1 MPERETTSAA
11 ETDEKTR
18 RLWWLR
24 GACFLQLVAMG
35 TIFSFETVWMREHGL
50 GETLIGVLLAVAT
63 ALVLVAGIGWG
74 LLADRTGRPA
84 WIVAGGCLSMAGALF
99 LLAHCREPAHFAAY
113 AVLRG
118 ISYPMIWNIMP
129 LLALSV
135 LAGRAAGRGYGSYR
149 IFGSM
154 GYILATLVLPRLL
167 PDIGTLLMLAAGAML
182 LAYLPLR
189 AGRFPVQR
197 RREHGGW
204 RELLTNHELLGL
216 FAAAFFFAMANPAIY
231 AFLPVYARR
240 LGADVKFIGLLLA
253 FNGIIGLVAMPV
265 CGRIVDR
272 FGPRRMLWL
281 AFLAQPLRLAVY
293 SLVSDYRWLIA
304 PQALHF
310 FTWAG
315 LEVSAVLFITRLAGE
330 GRSATAMSGYMGM
343 HVLGS
348 IVGVSLTGLVAE
360 NLGYGVMFR
369 GSALCST
376 LGLLVFTVV
385 LLHLR
390 RRDRT
395 APSAAAATES

>member
-1 MPERETTSAA
+1 MPRSPNNHA
-11 ETDEKTR
+11 EGADGRAR

-24 GACFLQLVAMG
+24 GACFLQLIAMG

-50 GETLIGVLLAVAT
+50 GETLIGVLLSVAT
-63 ALVLVAGIGWG
+63 ALVLIAGIGWG
-74 LLADRTGRPA
+74 ILADRTGRPA
-84 WIVAGGCLSMAGALF
+84 WIAAGGCVSMAGALF
-99 LLAHCREPAHFAAY
+99 LLAHCREPSHFAAY

-118 ISYPMIWNIMP
+118 ISYPMVWNIMP
-129 LLALSV
+129 LLAVSV
-135 LAGRAAGRGYGSYR
+135 LAGSSAGRGYGSYR

-167 PDIGTLLMLAAGAML
+167 PDIGTLLVLAAGAML

-189 AGRFPVQR
+189 AGRFPVQQR
-197 RREHGGW
+197 HQHDGW
-204 RELLTNHELLGL
+204 RELVTNHEMLGL

-231 AFLPVYARR
+231 AFLPVYARG
-240 LGADVKFIGLLLA
+240 LGADVRFIGLLLA
-253 FNGIIGLVAMPV
+253 CNGLIGLVAMPV

-281 AFLAQPLRLAVY
+281 AFLAQPLRLASY
-293 SLVSDYRWLIA
+293 SLVSDHRWLIA

-343 HVLGS
+343 HVLGGM
-348 IVGVSLTGLVAE
+348 VGVSLAGLVAE
-360 NLGYGVMFR
+360 NLSYAVMFR
-369 GSALCST
+369 GSALCAT
-376 LGLLVFTVV
+376 IGLLVFTVV

-390 RRDRT
+390 RRERAT
-395 APSAAAATES
+395 PRAAPTPET